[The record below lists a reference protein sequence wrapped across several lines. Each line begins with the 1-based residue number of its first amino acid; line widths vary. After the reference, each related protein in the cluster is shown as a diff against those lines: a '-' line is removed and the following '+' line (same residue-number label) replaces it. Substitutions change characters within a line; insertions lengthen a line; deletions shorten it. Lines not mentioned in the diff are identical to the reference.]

1 MQDRIQLQTKKM
13 KIKPHHRKKLEYYLK
28 QFYTHYPEERYSV
41 FHCVRYFKKRL
52 NNDKDAWCGVVGETS
67 TGKSM
72 FGLIMG
78 ILFGRPYDLTK
89 NITYIPKGKEILDK
103 FLSLKFNVFQIDEAA
118 KAMRGVNWH
127 DKSQQSVN
135 TAAMTERYLNNMVL
149 LMMPNF
155 GEFTKSM
162 RVGSIIFRFV
172 CLYRTKT
179 HVRVIIQRKSRNW
192 RSEDPWGD
200 KAANKLYERMDR
212 KKKEITNDN
221 MLSIERSLP
230 NTIMDFIIPNLEL
243 ILPEI
248 TEEYKRL
255 KLASRDLDED
265 KPKGINKVES
275 RYKNQ
280 YEKLMAVVAKVLYN
294 NELNIGKVKTTKS
307 EIAATLGCSVDTFN
321 KYLHTKPADY
331 DSKKPQHHK

>member
-1 MQDRIQLQTKKM
+1 M

-28 QFYTHYPEERYSV
+28 EFYKHYPEEKHTI

-52 NNDKDAWCGVVGETS
+52 NNEKDAWCGVVGETGG
-67 TGKSM
+67 GKSLL
-72 FGLIMG
+72 GLMIG
-78 ILFGRPYDLTK
+78 ILMGRPYDLTK

-103 FLSLKFNVFQIDEAA
+103 FLTLKRNVFQIDEAA
-118 KAMRGVNWH
+118 KEMRGVNWH
-127 DKSQQSVN
+127 SKSQQSVN

-162 RVGSIIFRFV
+162 RAGSIIFRFV
-172 CLYRTKT
+172 AVYRTKT
-179 HVRVIIQRKSRNW
+179 YARIIIQRKSRNW

-212 KKKEITNDN
+212 KKKEITNEIILN
-221 MLSIERSLP
+221 LERSLP

-248 TEEYKRL
+248 TDEYKRL
-255 KLASRDLDED
+255 KLESREVEQD
-265 KPKGINKVES
+265 KPTGSSKVES
-275 RYKNQ
+275 RYKKQ
-280 YEKLMAVVAKVLYN
+280 YEKLMAVITKVLYN
-294 NELNIGKVKTTKS
+294 NELNIGKTRITKS
-307 EIAATLGCSVDTFN
+307 EIASTLGCSVDTLN

-331 DSKKPQHHK
+331 EASKLEHRK